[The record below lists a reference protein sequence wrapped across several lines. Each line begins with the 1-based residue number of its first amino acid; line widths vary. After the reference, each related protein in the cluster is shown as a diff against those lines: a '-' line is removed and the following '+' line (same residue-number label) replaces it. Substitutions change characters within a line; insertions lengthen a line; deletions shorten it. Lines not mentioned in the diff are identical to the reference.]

1 VLASDPVGPLT
12 GMRYPASLV
21 NPDRHAVQPR
31 LSFAWKPIF
40 GASTVVRGGYG
51 VYYNTSA
58 YQQLANRMVQQS
70 PLSKSLSV
78 QNSPSDPLT
87 LANGFVA
94 SPNTTTNTF
103 ALDPNYRVGYSQNW
117 QLSVQQNVSASM
129 VLTATYLGIKGTRAT
144 QAFLPNTYPAGAVN
158 PCATCLP
165 GYYYVTSNGNST
177 REAGQLNLRRR
188 FHGGLSTTF
197 AYTYS
202 KAIDDAALG
211 GGATQLVAQNWL
223 DLAGD
228 RGLSNFDQ
236 RHLANAQLQYSTG
249 VGVHGGALLSGWRGL
264 VFKGWTVTSNISA
277 GTGLPLSPVLVG
289 VAANTGVSGTIRPE
303 YTGADLYAAP
313 PGRFLNPLAY
323 TTPPP
328 GQWGNAARNSITGP
342 NQFTMN
348 GSMQR
353 SFADNIDVRFD
364 FTNVLNH
371 PNYSG
376 WNTTWTPPSLA
387 TPNQTTAPGQTAGG
401 LFGVATPPGGM
412 RVIQATLR
420 WRF

>member
-1 VLASDPVGPLT
+1 
-12 GMRYPASLV
+12 
-21 NPDRHAVQPR
+21 
-31 LSFAWKPIF
+31 
-40 GASTVVRGGYG
+40 
-51 VYYNTSA
+51 
-58 YQQLANRMVQQS
+58 MVQQS

-78 QNSPSDPLT
+78 QNSSSDPLT
-87 LANGFVA
+87 LANGFIA

-103 ALDPNYRVGYSQNW
+103 ALDPDYRVGYSQNW

-158 PCATCLP
+158 PCQSCLP

-177 REAGQLNLRRR
+177 RHAGQLNLRRR
-188 FHGGLSTTF
+188 FHGGLSTSF
-197 AYTYS
+197 QYTYS

-211 GGATQLVAQNWL
+211 NGSTQLVAQNWL
-223 DLAGD
+223 DLAAE

-236 RHLANAQLQYSTG
+236 RHLANVQLQYSTG

-277 GTGLPLSPVLVG
+277 GSGLPLSPVYAG
-289 VAANTGVSGTIRPE
+289 VTPNTGVSGTIRPE
-303 YTGADLYAAP
+303 YTGADVYSAP
-313 PGRFLNPLAY
+313 AGRFLNPLAY
-323 TTPPP
+323 AAPPA

-364 FTNVLNH
+364 FTNALNH
-371 PNYSG
+371 PVYSS
-376 WNTTWTPPSLA
+376 WNTTWNPSQA
-387 TPNQTTAPGQTAGG
+387 GGG
-401 LFGVATPPGGM
+401 LFGVANPPGQM
-412 RVIQATLR
+412 RVIQATFR